1 MAKPTLLK
9 KEQKGNL
16 KGKVSRAMRVTGP
29 RMMRY
34 GVFKIEFLYIH
45 LCGHGLTVL
54 IDSSNLAAAAANPT
68 TDMPEYATK

>member
-54 IDSSNLAAAAANPT
+54 IDSSNFYNNMLYCTCLSNNSVC
-68 TDMPEYATK
+68 